1 MIASTETTVLSL
13 AERGW
18 HLVPFRSGSKNPG
31 GFVGEGWQN
40 KTSCDPAQIERWIDQ
55 HGRCNWGLLL
65 GPKSGIWDLEYD
77 TPEGREIIENAIEAL
92 GGILTPSYSSAK
104 SVHRLFQ
111 YDERIQAL
119 SATNC
124 QLFGTEWRF
133 GDDGHQS
140 VIPPSVHES
149 GTVYAWLPG
158 RSPDDVEVARLP
170 DELWNLFLDLRRM
183 DDQREAEKR
192 EAKQAERKTKPVVP
206 CSVTV
211 DGAFTS
217 HVAAAEA
224 VISQIPFGSLLA
236 TEGWTNHNGDEWTRP
251 GNDWSNAKSATLS
264 VYNGQE
270 RLTVWTNAAPIE
282 GGTSDSRSTYSAW
295 RFWYTSNGFLDRDQ
309 IIAAKAFLG
318 EQRLIQRITTR
329 ANQWTRQRYSSRRKQ
344 SHRRTQSQTLKS
356 GN

>member
-1 MIASTETTVLSL
+1 MITSTETTVLSL
-13 AERGW
+13 AERNW
-18 HLVPFRSGSKNPG
+18 HLVPIKSGDKKPILSDWGN
-31 GFVGEGWQN
+31 QA
-40 KTSCDPAQIERWIDQ
+40 SCDPVQVERWSAQ
-55 HGRCNWGLLL
+55 YPACNWGLLL
-65 GPKSGIWDLEYD
+65 GPKSGLIDFEDD
-77 TPEGREIIENAIEAL
+77 TPEGRELFEAAMEAC
-92 GGILTPSYSSAK
+92 GVVTPCYTSGK

-111 YDERIQAL
+111 YDERFVELTAI
-119 SATNC
+119 TY
-124 QLFGTEWRF
+124 QLFGCEFRF
-133 GDDGHQS
+133 GVGGKAAQS
-140 VIPPSVHES
+140 VIPPSVHPS
-149 GTVYAWLPG
+149 GAVYAWLPG

-170 DELWNLFLDLRRM
+170 DELFALFLDLRRM
-183 DDQREAEKR
+183 DDLRKAEKR
-192 EAKQAERKTKPVVP
+192 EAKQTERKAQPVVP

-211 DGAFTS
+211 DGVFTS
-217 HVAAAEA
+217 HVAAAES
-224 VISQIPFGSLLA
+224 VIAQIPFDSLLA

-282 GGTSDSRSTYSAW
+282 GGTSDSRSHYSGW

-309 IIAAKAFLG
+309 INAAKAFLG
-318 EQRLIQRITTR
+318 EQKSKEIQRITTR